1 MMDFPLHFC
10 IFVSIIQKKCNVNKD
25 SASNITL
32 IGSASKRIF
41 MKQTD
46 MKEKEAAFSQ
56 LVKREKGTIYSLCL
70 LFAEDKSLVNDMV
83 QECLI
88 NLWKGF
94 DGFEGRSSIRTWIY
108 RVCMNTCISF
118 DRQRKHTSG
127 YLVELDPQFMR
138 HDDEGAVA
146 ARQYEMLHERIK
158 QLGPFDR
165 ALMLLWLEDLP
176 YEEIGAIIGI
186 SANNVGA
193 RLTRIR
199 EQLKQMNNPSNK

>member
-1 MMDFPLHFC
+1 MKEH
-10 IFVSIIQKKCNVNKD
+10 QK
-25 SASNITL
+25 A
-32 IGSASKRIF
+32 F
-41 MKQTD
+41 MKPTD
-46 MKEKEAAFSQ
+46 TKQKEASFSQ
-56 LVKREKGTIYSLCL
+56 LVKREKSTIYSLCL
-70 LFAEDKSLVNDMV
+70 LFAEDKSLVDDMV

-94 DGFEGRSSIRTWIY
+94 DGFEGRSDIRTWLY

-118 DRQRKHTSG
+118 DRQCKHTAG
-127 YLVELDPQFMR
+127 YLVELDPQLLQSK
-138 HDDEGAVA
+138 DDGAVA

-176 YEEIGAIIGI
+176 YDEIGAIIGI
-186 SANNVGA
+186 SATNVGA